1 MSSISVSVVIRG
13 DTRIELAES
22 FSVRLRQSGGPDFLV
37 DILTRSISVG
47 IRDNDG
53 SQCEGTY
60 ILIPLAS
67 NPIGNTILYEF
78 IEGYHL
84 STLPLA
90 LIPLSLFP
98 LKTYF

>member
-1 MSSISVSVVIRG
+1 MEIL
-13 DTRIELAES
+13 ELSWLSRSAS
-22 FSVRLRQSGGPDFLV
+22 DCVRVEAPDFLV
-37 DILTRSISVG
+37 NILTRSISVG

-53 SQCEGTY
+53 GRCEGTY
-60 ILIPLAS
+60 ILIPLTS
-67 NPIGNTILYEF
+67 NPIGNTTIYEF